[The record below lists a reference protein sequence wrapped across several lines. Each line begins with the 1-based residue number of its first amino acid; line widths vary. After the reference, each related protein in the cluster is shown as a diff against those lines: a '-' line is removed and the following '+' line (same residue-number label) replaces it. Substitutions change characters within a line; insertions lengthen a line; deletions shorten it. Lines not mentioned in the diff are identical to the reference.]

1 MVRWQSLNWRA
12 STIVTNVKAK
22 TFLKNVANLTNIPYR
37 WFHESARWLALKNK
51 PDQAIKGLK
60 SVAKFNGRCD
70 EGEKIDIKV
79 REYLNCGT

>member
-1 MVRWQSLNWRA
+1 ML
-12 STIVTNVKAK
+12 KLK
-22 TFLKNVANLTNIPYR
+22 CKKKKNVAKLTNIPYR

-60 SVAKFNGRCD
+60 SVAKFNRRCD

-79 REYLNCGT
+79 REYLKLWNINLCCT